1 MMEKLIIE
9 ATENSPKI
17 ILDPAENRF
26 EISGSSFLTAT
37 DDFYSNVINWMGGF
51 VQKPNTD
58 MVFNFRMNY
67 INSSS
72 KKTFFKLFKLLEEVK
87 TNLKI
92 TWYYEVGD
100 EDLLE
105 EGIIFSKY
113 FKLNFEFIPF
123 N

>member
-1 MMEKLIIE
+1 MEKLVIE
-9 ATENSPKI
+9 ATDNSPKI
-17 ILDPAENRF
+17 VLDPVENKF

-37 DDFYSNVINWMGGF
+37 DDFYSGVIQWMSGY
-51 VQKPNTD
+51 VTEPKSA

-72 KKTFFKLFKLLEEVK
+72 KKTFFKLFKLLEDVK
-87 TNLKI
+87 TDLI
-92 TWYYEVGD
+92 IGWYYEEGD

-113 FKLNFEFIPF
+113 FKLKFEFIPF